1 MMLSLYTV
9 HTKDNELDGQVDG
22 LDYMKRQCDMDSYF
36 YRIKGYPVKIGI
48 HVILVL
54 ILPLDFSLLTPIFS
68 RIHECFTALPKVM

>member
-54 ILPLDFSLLTPIFS
+54 IVKHDFSPIFS
-68 RIHECFTALPKVM
+68 RIHECFTSLPKVM

>member
-36 YRIKGYPVKIGI
+36 YWINGYPVKIGI

-54 ILPLDFSLLTPIFS
+54 ILPLDFSPIFS
-68 RIHECFTALPKVM
+68 HLHECFTALPIVM